1 VSTNFYSKAL
11 ADLNLGTSSIRNGT
25 DAALFLFLSTA
36 LAAPSTPLS
45 YRSLLSTFDTL
56 TGGEANALF
65 REVRAPLAR
74 LAEKEA
80 RGEV

>member
-1 VSTNFYSKAL
+1 MSTNFYSRAL

-25 DAALFLFLSTA
+25 DVAIFLFLATA
-36 LAAPSTPLS
+36 LAAPSTPVS
-45 YRSLLSTFDTL
+45 YRGLLSTLDGL

-80 RGEV
+80 RGQS